1 MLRILLIRP
10 GATELDEQ
18 GRIKGSLDIPL
29 SDHGIDQVRQT
40 VDELAG
46 EQIKMIY
53 ASACLSARQTAEQ
66 IAENNSAKVK
76 IVSNLHNLNRGL
88 WQGKSID
95 ELRTHQPKV
104 FRQMQESPEF
114 FSPPG
119 GESIHDAQIR
129 VGKWLAKVI
138 RKHHDNEVIAI
149 VAPEPLASV
158 IRSRLSHGMVWDVWQ
173 QECRCGNWDVIDI
186 ELGHLVS

>member
-10 GATELDEQ
+10 GATDLDEQ

-40 VDELAG
+40 VDELDG
-46 EQIKMIY
+46 QQIKMIY
-53 ASACLSARQTAEQ
+53 TSPCLSARQTAEQ
-66 IAENNSAKVK
+66 IAENNHAKVK

-88 WQGKSID
+88 WQGKLID

-104 FRQMQESPEF
+104 FRQMQESPELF
-114 FSPPG
+114 CPPG

-129 VGKWLAKVI
+129 VGKWLAKI
-138 RKHHDNEVIAI
+138 TRKHHDNEVIAI
-149 VAPEPLASV
+149 VASEPLASV
-158 IRSRLSHGMVWDVWQ
+158 IRSRLSSEMVWDVWQ